1 MAPRSVPPARRRAA
15 LAALLGVL
23 LPASTQA
30 ADLMAV
36 YRAAQAHDPQIR
48 GAAFTLAATEA
59 RLPEARGALLPQL
72 VASGGQSQT
81 QADSRFTNEPHL
93 ERDAR
98 SWNWALQLTQPVL
111 RYDSYFQY
119 KQAAFVVDQARQQFR
134 VASQDLIVRTAQA
147 YFAVNEAFG
156 ARDAADAEVAALQ
169 EQLSQARHGFE
180 RGTHAITEV
189 DETQA
194 RLGAA
199 QARRIASRSD
209 LVNATSDLR
218 RLTGVD
224 YAALAGLDGAV
235 RLPDPVPASREDWLA
250 RARNGSPGVLAQQS
264 ALAAARLEVDKARSG
279 HLPTVDIVA
288 SVGANASSHSLTTPD
303 DYGTHIH
310 QRALGVQVSVPLF
323 SGGAINARVDQA
335 QGALGKAQADLDGAA
350 ASAESDAE
358 HAFNA
363 VESGLAQI
371 DALAQGVASAESAL
385 KGTRAGYD
393 AGLRVNLDVLNAQHQ
408 LYESRR
414 DLLKARYE
422 TLLQGLKLKAAV
434 GDLQEHD
441 LMVVN
446 AWLQDAARTP

>member
-1 MAPRSVPPARRRAA
+1 MRPHAARSVHRRVA
-15 LAALLGVL
+15 LAAVLGAL

-36 YRAAQAHDPQIR
+36 YRAAQAHDPVIR
-48 GAAFTLAATEA
+48 GASSALAATEA
-59 RLPEARGALLPQL
+59 RLPEARAALLPQL
-72 VASGGQSQT
+72 VASGGKSET
-81 QADSRFTNEPHL
+81 QADTQFTSEPHL
-93 ERDAR
+93 ERDSR
-98 SWNWALQLTQPVL
+98 SWNWSIQLTQPVL
-111 RYDSYFQY
+111 RYDSYFQF
-119 KQAAFVVDQARQQFR
+119 KQAAFVVEQARQQFR
-134 VASQDLIVRTAQA
+134 MSSQDLIVRTAQA
-147 YFAVNEAFG
+147 YFAVNEAVG
-156 ARDAADAEVAALQ
+156 ARDAADAEITALQ

-189 DETQA
+189 DETRA

-199 QARRIASRSD
+199 QARRIALQSD

-224 YAALAGLDGAV
+224 YAALAGLDAAA

-250 RARNGSPGVLAQQS
+250 RARNGAPGVLAQQA

-288 SVGANASSHSLTTPD
+288 SVGANASAHSLTTPD
-303 DYGTHIH
+303 DYGTRIH
-310 QRALGVQVSVPLF
+310 QRVLGVQLSVPLF
-323 SGGAINARVDQA
+323 SGGAIGARVDQA
-335 QGALGKAQADLDGAA
+335 LGALGKAQADLDGAS

-363 VESGLAQI
+363 VMSGLAQI
-371 DALAQGVASAESAL
+371 DALDQAVVSAQSAL

-393 AGLRVNLDVLNAQHQ
+393 VGLRVNLDVLNAEHQ
-408 LYESRR
+408 LYDSRR

-446 AWLQDAARTP
+446 AWLQDAPRAP